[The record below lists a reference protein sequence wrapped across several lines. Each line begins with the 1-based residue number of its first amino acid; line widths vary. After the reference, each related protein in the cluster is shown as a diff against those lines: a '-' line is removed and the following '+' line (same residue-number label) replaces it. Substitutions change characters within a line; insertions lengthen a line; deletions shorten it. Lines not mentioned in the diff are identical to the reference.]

1 MRIVLILGYVTFLRV
16 KNKTIYDVRYD
27 DMLGM
32 LMKRHRKVSKP
43 AISISINSRC
53 CQISV
58 HLCCFEPSIKL
69 EEVLSLQAKYKATLV
84 LNLTSHF
91 FLS

>member
-1 MRIVLILGYVTFLRV
+1 MRSVFWSNAFYTNFVEEKCMRTVLILGYVTFLRV

-43 AISISINSRC
+43 AISI
-53 CQISV
+53 
-58 HLCCFEPSIKL
+58 L
-69 EEVLSLQAKYKATLV
+69 
-84 LNLTSHF
+84 
-91 FLS
+91 